1 MSFSKIKRKT
11 NFGLLMY
18 ARVCIFINTSEGIGG
33 REVKDLLL
41 CTQYLLYGNSC
52 TGNLKHK
59 TQLRS
64 IKFEVNP

>member
-1 MSFSKIKRKT
+1 
-11 NFGLLMY
+11 MY

-59 TQLRS
+59 T
-64 IKFEVNP
+64 